1 MEDKKNNKKGFFK
14 GIGIGILISVLSMGI
29 LSGCRRIDL
38 DSFIN
43 ESLNKDSSNAA
54 GKDSSDDADNKDNS
68 DDKEAVYGEYKPKSD
83 IINDELIE
91 KMDTLIQVVDY
102 YYLYD
107 YDEEAMAE
115 AIYAGI
121 LNSLGDPYSVYYTEE
136 EYDSFLEGVSG
147 TYCGIGVVVQQNI
160 ETGIVTAVKPYAGCP
175 GDKAGILP
183 GDTIL
188 AVEGTEITGMDLN
201 SAVTLIK
208 GEEGTPVTLT
218 IKRGTEVFDVTA
230 VREMIDVETVTHKM
244 LDNNIGYIDVDEF
257 GDKTA
262 KQFSKAFDDLEAQN
276 MTGLVIDLRDNP
288 GGVLDI
294 VVEMLDSILPE
305 GTIVSVKD
313 KYGATDVSESDAAT
327 RLNVPLVVLVNENS
341 ASASEIFAGA
351 VKDYGVGTIVGKTT
365 FGKGIVQT
373 IFGLQDG
380 TGVKVT
386 IEDYYTPKGESIHKI
401 GVSPDV
407 EIDLPDEVK
416 MQVTIPYEED
426 IQLQKAVEILTK

>member
-1 MEDKKNNKKGFFK
+1 
-14 GIGIGILISVLSMGI
+14 
-29 LSGCRRIDL
+29 
-38 DSFIN
+38 
-43 ESLNKDSSNAA
+43 
-54 GKDSSDDADNKDNS
+54 
-68 DDKEAVYGEYKPKSD
+68 
-83 IINDELIE
+83 
-91 KMDTLIQVVDY
+91 
-102 YYLYD
+102 
-107 YDEEAMAE
+107 
-115 AIYAGI
+115 
-121 LNSLGDPYSVYYTEE
+121 
-136 EYDSFLEGVSG
+136 
-147 TYCGIGVVVQQNI
+147 
-160 ETGIVTAVKPYAGCP
+160 
-175 GDKAGILP
+175 
-183 GDTIL
+183 
-188 AVEGTEITGMDLN
+188 MDLN